1 MELTLKDAA
10 TQVYEMG
17 GMYYLRMEDRIFQ
30 FDYDYFLVMC
40 PGNEVY
46 EDRKRE
52 LRKLVPLP
60 RGEGLSRL
68 NILLKTIQNLKETI

>member
-17 GMYYLRMEDRIFQ
+17 GMYYLRAEDRIFQ
-30 FDYDYFLVMC
+30 FDYDYFLVMAK
-40 PGNEVY
+40 GNDVFGFTE
-46 EDRKRE
+46 RRLK
-52 LRKLVPLP
+52 KLAPLP
-60 RGEGLSRL
+60 RGEGISRL